1 MTSVSNK
8 RAGMRRSPVSN
19 TLVPSKD
26 TEVLHLP
33 DGSMPLTRAEH
44 REMKRIAIDVRRD
57 ILLTTFAAN
66 SGHPGGS
73 LSEVEILTSLYYRVL
88 RHDPKN
94 PSWPDRD
101 RFILSKGHATPGLYS
116 VLAHRGYFP
125 REDLRTFRKIGTH
138 LQGHP
143 RIGTPGVE
151 MSAGSLGQGL
161 SFSIGV
167 ALAGHLDGRKYR
179 TYVLLGDGECD
190 EGQVWEAA
198 MAAAHYKVDTL
209 TAIID
214 RNRIQNDR
222 FVSEV
227 MEIEPLADKWRAFG
241 WRVLQVQ
248 GHSFPQLLKAFARA
262 KETQGRPTVIIAR
275 TVKGKGISF
284 MENNPEFHGKAA
296 NKQELVRAL
305 EDLGIRGSG
314 LEEEMREFGLTQ
326 EAIAGVLEAAGRS
339 NVATAA
345 KS

>member
-1 MTSVSNK
+1 MASPSRNRVGTLRSADNITSVTRK
-8 RAGMRRSPVSN
+8 GA
-19 TLVPSKD
+19 
-26 TEVLHLP
+26 EVFHSH
-33 DGSMPLTRAEH
+33 DGSTPLTQAEH
-44 REMKRIAIDVRRD
+44 RELKQIANDVRRD

-66 SGHPGGS
+66 GGHPGGS

-88 RHDPKN
+88 RHDPEN

-116 VLAHRGYFP
+116 VLARRGYFP
-125 REDLRTFRKIGTH
+125 AEDLRTFRKIDTH
-138 LQGHP
+138 LQGHS

-167 ALAGHLDGRKYR
+167 ALAGRVDGRGYR

-209 TAIID
+209 TAIVD

-227 MEIEPLADKWRAFG
+227 MELEPLADKWRAFG

-262 KETQGRPTVIIAR
+262 QETQGRPTVIIAR

-284 MENNPEFHGKAA
+284 MENNPDFHGKPA
-296 NKQELVRAL
+296 NKQELVQGL
-305 EDLGIRGSG
+305 EDLGITGSG
-314 LEEEMREFGLTQ
+314 LPQAMWEFGLPEET
-326 EAIAGVLEAAGRS
+326 IASVLEAAGRS
-339 NVATAA
+339 DLMTAPRP
-345 KS
+345 

>member
-8 RAGMRRSPVSN
+8 RAGTRRSPVSD
-19 TLVPSKD
+19 TSVPSKD
-26 TEVLHLP
+26 AEVLP
-33 DGSMPLTRAEH
+33 VTDGTMPLTPAEH
-44 REMKRIAIDVRRD
+44 REMKRIANDVRRD

-138 LQGHP
+138 LQGHT

-167 ALAGHLDGRKYR
+167 ALAGHLDGRRYR

-248 GHSFPQLLKAFARA
+248 GHSFPQLLKALARA

-275 TVKGKGISF
+275 TVKGKGVSC
-284 MENNPEFHGKAA
+284 MENNPDFHGKAA

-314 LEEEMREFGLTQ
+314 LEKEMREFGLTQ
-326 EAIAGVLEAAGRS
+326 EAIAGVLESAGRS
-339 NVATAA
+339 DVATAA
-345 KS
+345 KP